1 MSAKTTPQQSSG
13 PRGRPWCRRGT
24 FAAGSA
30 WAAMRSSNN
39 RPSAAGRSR
48 AKPKA
53 GRLGTRMRLVRF
65 RQLAAIGLVFT
76 CAACA
81 TAPSAGGA
89 ESIKVGAVFPL
100 TGPQAPL
107 AKQEYAGVQIAR
119 DLVNADGG
127 VAGAPIALI
136 TKELTSE
143 ADAGGRVQ
151 ELKAQGVQAIL
162 GSSSSS
168 LSMPVSAE
176 AQSQGILYWEA
187 GAVADQLTGRGYPLV
202 FRVGATGQN
211 LGTMSSHFAAVV
223 LAPRLNKSAWSLR
236 MAIVHNLDG
245 YPTSVA
251 SAVAQQAATEGIQV
265 VANIVYDAH
274 APDWPS
280 VLAQVRTA
288 TPDIL
293 VLSSYIDDG
302 VAFRRAMLKSGL
314 HVDAFIGSTMA
325 QCVPDF
331 GAMLGADAIGV
342 FADDRPAH
350 GFNPGALTLTG
361 KSTYD
366 RFSAAYR
373 REFGSEPTEEALA
386 GFGAAWA
393 LFHYVMP
400 HVHDLSAGAVAASGR
415 QLHLPAGTLANG
427 AGMRFSSTAE
437 AMGQN
442 TRAASVIWQW
452 QGVRHSVTVYP
463 PVFAT
468 GSPGFIPLPR

>member
-1 MSAKTTPQQSSG
+1 MP
-13 PRGRPWCRRGT
+13 
-24 FAAGSA
+24 
-30 WAAMRSSNN
+30 M
-39 RPSAAGRSR
+39 
-48 AKPKA
+48 
-53 GRLGTRMRLVRF
+53 VRF
-65 RQLAAIGLVFT
+65 RQLAAIGLVLA

-81 TAPSAGGA
+81 TAPSPAGA
-89 ESIKVGAVFPL
+89 ASIKVGALFPL

-127 VAGAPIALI
+127 VAGAPITLI

-143 ADAGGRVQ
+143 AEAAGRVQ
-151 ELKAQGVQAIL
+151 ELKAEGVQAIL
-162 GSSSSS
+162 GSYSSS

-176 AQSQGILYWEA
+176 AQSRGLLYWEA

-251 SAVAQQAATEGIQV
+251 SAVAQQAAIEGIQV
-265 VANIVYDAH
+265 VANVVYDAH
-274 APDWPS
+274 VPDWPS
-280 VLAQVRTA
+280 VLAQVRA
-288 TPDIL
+288 AKPDIL
-293 VLSSYIDDG
+293 ALSSYIADG
-302 VAFRRAMLKSGL
+302 VDFRRAMLKSGL

-342 FADDRPAH
+342 FAADRPPQ
-350 GFNPGALTLTG
+350 GFNPAALTPTG

-373 REFGSEPTEEALA
+373 REFGSDPTEESLA

-400 HVHDLSAGAVAASGR
+400 HAHDLSAVAMAASAR
-415 QLHLPAGTLANG
+415 SLDLPAGTLANG

-437 AMGQN
+437 AMGQK